1 MHQLKKFVK
10 YDDFKVAL
18 DVFAK
23 ETFTIWSLVD
33 SLYTDE
39 TKTQYKRATFKC
51 VHYKKE
57 EAIKSKG
64 NCIRPNQH
72 YSAKGCEAIIKVNLK
87 ANENVY
93 EVRQFNVNYNHETN
107 EELFKMYTQTRK
119 LNEAEEQ
126 EAWKLI
132 QAGGDAKKIAE
143 LMFTNTGKMFDAK
156 QIHNI
161 QTKYQHER
169 NNKATDEIMR
179 S

>member
-33 SLYTDE
+33 SLYTGE

-57 EAIKSKG
+57 GAIKSKG

-72 YSAKGCEAIIKVNLK
+72 YSAKE
-87 ANENVY
+87 
-93 EVRQFNVNYNHETN
+93 R
-107 EELFKMYTQTRK
+107 
-119 LNEAEEQ
+119 
-126 EAWKLI
+126 
-132 QAGGDAKKIAE
+132 
-143 LMFTNTGKMFDAK
+143 DAK
-156 QIHNI
+156 QSSKS
-161 QTKYQHER
+161 T
-169 NNKATDEIMR
+169 
-179 S
+179 

>member
-1 MHQLKKFVK
+1 MC
-10 YDDFKVAL
+10 AL
-18 DVFAK
+18 QERRSNQVQRK
-23 ETFTIWSLVD
+23 LHSTESTL
-33 SLYTDE
+33 
-39 TKTQYKRATFKC
+39 QC
-51 VHYKKE
+51 
-57 EAIKSKG
+57 KG
-64 NCIRPNQH
+64 
-72 YSAKGCEAIIKVNLK
+72 KGCEAVIKVNLK

-107 EELFKMYTQTRK
+107 EELYKMYTQTRK